1 MEGDFMELK
10 DFIGKIVISTHSK
23 KRYVLDEITAP
34 EITVHTEEHN
44 QYGGY
49 SYYCWETINGDPI
62 SNGNLVFEDQS
73 LTEPFK
79 AAYKAYCSTEDARWE
94 NYGYYLMKE

>member
-1 MEGDFMELK
+1 MELK
-10 DFIGKIVISTHSK
+10 DFIGKTVISVKSK
-23 KRYVLDEITAP
+23 KRYVLDRITAP
-34 EITVHTEEHN
+34 EIRVHTEEHN

-62 SNGNLVFEDQS
+62 SEGSLVFEDQS

-79 AAYKAYCSTEDARWE
+79 EAYKAYCSTEDARWE
-94 NYGYYLMKE
+94 SYGYYLRKD